1 MPETP
6 RAPRVSVIVPTY
18 RDWDRLAL
26 LMASLA
32 RQDVPED
39 AFEVIVV
46 NNDPE
51 AAPPAALRL
60 PANARMLT
68 EAKKGSY
75 AARNAGLAV
84 ARGEIVLFTDSDCV
98 ADAGW
103 VREGVAFLEARP
115 GVGRFGGRIDVAPSP
130 SPTVADVYEAAF
142 AFPQEKYVAAGWAP
156 TANMGTWARV
166 LDAVGPFDDAHY
178 SGGDKE
184 WGLRAEAA
192 GVAIGYADRAA
203 VTHPPRTAGEI
214 LRKRRR
220 IAGAMLNRDIAAK
233 GRLRLIPGWI
243 FKLLKRLLP
252 PTRQIGQLARTPGFP
267 VPLKV
272 ATYFF
277 IWWMRLDIEI
287 ARGRI
292 LLFGAEPERR

>member
-1 MPETP
+1 LPET
-6 RAPRVSVIVPTY
+6 RAPRVSVIVPTW

-26 LMASLA
+26 LMASLE
-32 RQDVPED
+32 RQEAAPP
-39 AFEVIVV
+39 FEVIVV
-46 NNDPE
+46 NNDPGE
-51 AAPPAALRL
+51 APPASLRL
-60 PANARMLT
+60 PPNARMLT

-98 ADAGW
+98 AHPAW
-103 VREGVAFLEARP
+103 VREAAAFLDAHPDTARL
-115 GVGRFGGRIDVAPSP
+115 GGRIDIAPSP
-130 SPTVADVYEAAF
+130 APTVADVYEAAF

-156 TANMGTWARV
+156 TANMGTWTRV
-166 LDAVGPFDDAHY
+166 LGAVGPFDDAHY

-192 GVAIGYADRAA
+192 GFAIGYAVGAA
-203 VTHPPRTAGEI
+203 VTHPPRSAGEI

-220 IAGAMLNRDIAAK
+220 IAGAMLNREIAAK
-233 GRLRLIPGWI
+233 GRLRLFPGWL
-243 FKLLKRLLP
+243 FKFIKRFLP
-252 PTRQIGQLARTPGFP
+252 PTRQIGQLARVEGFS
-267 VPLKV
+267 VPLKI

-277 IWWMRLDIEI
+277 IWWMRLDIEL

>member
-1 MPETP
+1 
-6 RAPRVSVIVPTY
+6 VSVIVPTY

-26 LMASLA
+26 LMASL
-32 RQDVPED
+32 D
-39 AFEVIVV
+39 AQEPPKGGFEVIVV
-46 NNDPE
+46 NNDPDE
-51 AAPPAALRL
+51 APPANLRL
-60 PANARMLT
+60 PPNALMLT

-98 ADAGW
+98 ADHAW
-103 VREGVAFLEARP
+103 VRAAAAFLDAHP
-115 GVGRFGGRIDVAPSP
+115 GTSRLGGRIDIAPSP

-156 TANMGTWARV
+156 TANMGTWMRAFV
-166 LDAVGPFDDAHY
+166 AVGPFDDAHY

-184 WGLRAEAA
+184 WGLRADAV
-192 GVAIGYADRAA
+192 GFPIGYAAQAA

-220 IAGAMLNRDIAAK
+220 ISGAMLNREIAEK
-233 GRLRLIPGWI
+233 GRLRLIPGWL
-243 FKLLKRLLP
+243 FKFLKRFLP
-252 PTRQIGQLARTPGFP
+252 PTRQIGQLARVEGFS

>member
-1 MPETP
+1 
-6 RAPRVSVIVPTY
+6 VSVIVPTY

-32 RQDVPED
+32 RQDVPAD

-98 ADAGW
+98 ADPGW
-103 VREGVAFLEARP
+103 VREGAAFLEARP
-115 GVGRFGGRIDVAPSP
+115 GVGRFGGRIDIAPSP
-130 SPTVADVYEAAF
+130 APTVADVYEAAF

-192 GVAIGYADRAA
+192 GIGIGYGDGAA

-233 GRLRLIPGWI
+233 GRLRLVPGCI
-243 FKLLKRLLP
+243 LKLLKRLLP
-252 PTRQIGQLARTPGFP
+252 PTRQIGQLARTPGFS

-272 ATYFF
+272 ATYVF